1 MKLKRRFNS
10 FLKELIAKSG
20 QDIVTI
26 IEFGSKKAF
35 EYPKI
40 SDWDLLIITK
50 TKAQIKPVIK
60 VAKRCEFKHLNYTD
74 SKIINFLEEH
84 FFVKP
89 SFAGVH
95 LVVFSLEDLTD
106 RLEAKSW
113 KLKILG
119 IVFGQRFFLHDL
131 KDFGKVRFGQD
142 LIVSLSKPRL
152 SWIDLLIARIKLCIV
167 LLAAPF
173 ISVTK
178 FNFKI
183 RCFKV
188 IIYYKRVL
196 EIFFK
201 LSPSTLEK
209 ENPFFKV
216 ADFYRYHPD
225 DYPDG
230 LLKLYFTS
238 WALLF
243 KRN

>member
-1 MKLKRRFNS
+1 MKLKRRFSS
-10 FLKELIAKSG
+10 FLKELITGSG

-35 EYPKI
+35 EYPQI

-50 TKAQIKPVIK
+50 LKVQIKPVIER
-60 VAKRCEFKHLNYTD
+60 AKRLEFKHLNHTD
-74 SKIINFLEEH
+74 SRIVNFLEEH

-106 RLEAKSW
+106 KLEARSLR
-113 KLKILG
+113 LKILG
-119 IVFGQRFFLHDL
+119 VIFGQRFFLHDL

-142 LIVSLSKPRL
+142 LLYQITKPNLRRV
-152 SWIDLLIARIKLCIV
+152 DLLIARIKLGFV

-188 IIYYKRVL
+188 TIYYQRVL
-196 EIFFK
+196 ELFFK
-201 LSPSTLEK
+201 LSHSFLEK
-209 ENPFFKV
+209 ENPFFKE
-216 ADFYRYHPD
+216 ANFYRYHPAD
-225 DYPDG
+225 FG
-230 LLKLYFTS
+230 EGIMKLYFRA
-238 WALLF
+238 WVLLF
-243 KRN
+243 KRS